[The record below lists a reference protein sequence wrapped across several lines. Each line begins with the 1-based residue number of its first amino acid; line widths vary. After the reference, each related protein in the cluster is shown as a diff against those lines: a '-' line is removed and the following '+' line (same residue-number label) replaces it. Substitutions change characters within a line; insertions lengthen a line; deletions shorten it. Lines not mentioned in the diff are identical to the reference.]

1 MTLSKSKP
9 MTFYLMYFPTILL
22 IVMLHLFIKTESRNL
37 GMVADS
43 PLIRPDFLGGDFG
56 GVPSDSGNYH
66 DLLPPGE
73 SPQIAPKNSGLGIIV
88 IFPDKYRDE
97 MLPSYLGI
105 IS

>member
-1 MTLSKSKP
+1 
-9 MTFYLMYFPTILL
+9 
-22 IVMLHLFIKTESRNL
+22 
-37 GMVADS
+37 MVVNS
-43 PLIRPDFLGGDFG
+43 PLIRPYFLGGDIG
-56 GVPSDSGNYH
+56 GVPLDSGNYN

-88 IFPDKYRDE
+88 IFPGIGDE